1 MRKFIIGLVAV
12 AVLGTGSA
20 FAQSGYWAGISAGYP
35 GAALH
40 FGIEDVAPNFS
51 VRLNAGYSYI
61 GTRGFALGVDA
72 LYDLPVDLGDT
83 PIDVYA
89 GGGIGLGIGG
99 VGGVGLGVNLFV
111 GGEFSLAQAGLPE
124 GGVFLEVGPAL
135 GVLPS
140 FGFGVAGRLGFNYHF

>member
-1 MRKFIIGLVAV
+1 MRKFVISMVAALVLSSGA
-12 AVLGTGSA
+12 A

-40 FGIEDVAPNFS
+40 FGIEDIAPNFS

-61 GTRGFALGVDA
+61 GTAGFALGVDA

-83 PIDVYA
+83 PIGIYA
-89 GGGIGLGIGG
+89 GGGVGVGLGGG
-99 VGGVGLGVNLFV
+99 LALGVNLFV

-124 GGVFLEVGPAL
+124 GGVFLEVGPAI
-135 GVLPS
+135 GIIPS